1 MNAPIDTH
9 RPLQFRDDLD
19 ESGAWPEKPELS
31 SPTLSIVIP
40 VHDEEA
46 NIIPLLGEIHQQL
59 KWKYR
64 YEVVVVDDNSSD
76 GTASAL
82 EVLAGQD
89 PALKII
95 MLSRR
100 CGQSSAVLQGVRAA
114 MNPVIVTLDGD
125 GQNVPDDIDRLVQR
139 YRQVCRQSPRCL
151 VIGNRHQRRDSG
163 WRRFTSR
170 VANGIRSR
178 VLGDGTPDSGCGLK
192 VISRE
197 FFLELPAFNH
207 MHRFLPALVHQH
219 GGEVFSVDIQHRSRQ
234 NGTSHYGSLDR
245 LAEGIIDLLGV
256 VWLGRR
262 TMKPEMRKGRRS
274 A

>member
-9 RPLQFRDDLD
+9 GLLRFRNDLL
-19 ESGAWPEKPELS
+19 ESGSLHGKSKISVPL
-31 SPTLSIVIP
+31 LSIVIP

-46 NIIPLLGEIHQQL
+46 NIIPLLGEIRQQL
-59 KWKYR
+59 EGKYR

-82 EVLAGQD
+82 EVLADAD

-95 MLSRR
+95 LLARR
-100 CGQSSAVLQGVRAA
+100 CGQSGAVLQGVRAA
-114 MNPVIVTLDGD
+114 VYPVIVILDGD
-125 GQNVPDDIDRLVQR
+125 GQNVPADIDLLVQR
-139 YRQVCRQSPRCL
+139 YLHACRQSASCL
-151 VIGNRHQRRDSG
+151 IIGNRRQRRDTG
-163 WRRFTSR
+163 WRRFSSR
-170 VANGIRSR
+170 IANGIRR
-178 VLGDGTPDSGCGLK
+178 WILGDGTPDSGCGLK

-219 GGEVFSVDIQHRSRQ
+219 GGEVVSVDIQHRPRH

-256 VWLGRR
+256 VWLGHRA
-262 TMKPEMRKGRRS
+262 MNPEIKERRRS
-274 A
+274 S